1 MEDMTAKIKELLS
14 DEESM
19 KQINELAQ
27 MFTSEEKSADNSGES
42 SQTDSTDQPMQ
53 FDIEKLVKIQGMMN
67 SASGGE
73 AAALLMALKPLL
85 KKERRERVDKAVKI
99 LKLLAVAKLMK
110 ESGMLGDL
118 L

>member
-27 MFTSEEKSADNSGES
+27 MFTSEEGSADSSAGKEKES
-42 SQTDSTDQPMQ
+42 NGQELP
-53 FDIEKLVKIQGMMN
+53 FDIGKLMQMQSMMN

-85 KKERRERVDKAVKI
+85 KEERRERVDRAVKI

-110 ESGMLGDL
+110 ESGMLGDIL
-118 L
+118 G

>member
-27 MFTSEEKSADNSGES
+27 MFTSEEKASDKEMDDTENAGQSL
-42 SQTDSTDQPMQ
+42 P
-53 FDIEKLVKIQGMMN
+53 FDVERFIKIQSMMN
-67 SASGGE
+67 NAGGGE

-85 KKERRERVDKAVKI
+85 KKERRERVDRAVKI
-99 LKLLAVAKLMK
+99 LKLLAVAKFMK
-110 ESGMLGDL
+110 ENGMLNDL